1 MIDENGNAW
10 YYKTIIKFCRIMTNY
25 RKRNRELETLLF
37 LYREGNMEMK
47 STGIVRKVDELGRV
61 VIPIELRRTLGI
73 AEKDALEIYVDDER
87 IILKKYKPN
96 MTCQVTGEVSDN
108 NLSLASGKL
117 VLSREGAELLLKE
130 ISENLELV
138 K

>member
-1 MIDENGNAW
+1 
-10 YYKTIIKFCRIMTNY
+10 
-25 RKRNRELETLLF
+25 
-37 LYREGNMEMK
+37 MK

-96 MTCQVTGEVSDN
+96 MICQVTGEVSDN
-108 NLSLASGKL
+108 NFTFAGGKL
-117 VLSREGAELLLKE
+117 VLSREGAEQLLKE
-130 ISENLELV
+130 IQDNFQPA